1 MKISSVS
8 YNCNYRL
15 VANSYY
21 NPRISQFYATDPL
34 AEKYYFQS
42 PYTYATNN
50 PVGLVDV
57 DGLGTNEN
65 EDWIKNKKTGEYKWD
80 NNVTK
85 ESETPEG
92 YKYIGKK
99 DSDIIFDLFGT
110 NYFKTK
116 TWDYGSIG
124 FEDFNNPY
132 SATGFAITQF
142 YGKTTM
148 RILAYPEIDIS
159 LVNGEIQK
167 TFKGVNIQVSTTGN
181 LVIAP
186 TYSVPEPLKVTKF
199 YVENISINNRY
210 ENYINYENEMYNPN
224 NYSTGYFKTF
234 IPASD
239 IINKCGYFDIKLK
252 GIYNVN
258 NTYLRQPSVFS
269 LSGVANHTYL
279 KKTIYF
285 NN

>member
-1 MKISSVS
+1 VPKTKSLLCLNKNFHAFIPMKISNVS
-8 YNCNYRL
+8 YNCNCSL
-15 VANSYY
+15 VANRYY
-21 NPRISQFYATDPL
+21 NTRISQFYATDPL

-99 DSDIIFDLFGT
+99 DSDIIFDFFGT
-110 NYFKTK
+110 N
-116 TWDYGSIG
+116 
-124 FEDFNNPY
+124 
-132 SATGFAITQF
+132 
-142 YGKTTM
+142 
-148 RILAYPEIDIS
+148 
-159 LVNGEIQK
+159 
-167 TFKGVNIQVSTTGN
+167 
-181 LVIAP
+181 
-186 TYSVPEPLKVTKF
+186 
-199 YVENISINNRY
+199 
-210 ENYINYENEMYNPN
+210 
-224 NYSTGYFKTF
+224 YFKTF
-234 IPASD
+234 IPASN
-239 IINKCGYFDIKLK
+239 IINKCEYFDINLK